1 MNLKVLLPFKVFAEE
16 KKVKRIIVET
26 PDGSFGI
33 LPHRLDC
40 TSLIAPGILV
50 YETDTDGE
58 IYTAVDEGVLVKE
71 GTNVTVSIRN
81 AISGADLDKLKE
93 AVENEFITLTE
104 EEKNMR
110 ISLAKIERNFVRQF
124 MELKES

>member
-1 MNLKVLLPFKVFAEE
+1 MNLKILLPFKVFAE
-16 KKVKRIIVET
+16 KKGVKRIIAET
-26 PDGSFGI
+26 PEGSFGI

-50 YETDTDGE
+50 YETDADGE
-58 IYTAVDEGVLVKE
+58 TYTAVDEGILVKE

-81 AISGADLDKLKE
+81 AVGGTDLDKLKE
-93 AVENEFITLTE
+93 AVENEFIALTE

-110 ISLAKIERNFVRQF
+110 MSLAKIERGFVRQF
-124 MELKES
+124 MELKNS